1 MLQKIKSNM
10 TVERL
15 ENSLL
20 KFDLIFCTWWT
31 IDFSLFDFID
41 KKISVGCDVRK
52 RISLK
57 ISIIVIIISVVIVF
71 VAVAWLCCCFCC
83 SLGYLLQGRVQVPL
97 LALHDFYDE
106 VIFENIFEIVPE
118 IKVVTVT
125 AVMSRTTV
133 FLHLGRNPCP
143 VTTTEVFVM
152 WRCCELLRIVL
163 PILFGSSHF

>member
-1 MLQKIKSNM
+1 M
-10 TVERL
+10 
-15 ENSLL
+15 
-20 KFDLIFCTWWT
+20 
-31 IDFSLFDFID
+31 
-41 KKISVGCDVRK
+41 
-52 RISLK
+52 
-57 ISIIVIIISVVIVF
+57 
-71 VAVAWLCCCFCC
+71 
-83 SLGYLLQGRVQVPL
+83 LGYLLRGRVQVPL

-152 WRCCELLRIVL
+152 
-163 PILFGSSHF
+163 